1 VGMEGMGG
9 QSVRDGVRMGDSEAQ
24 LPLAQLAVSIDNG
37 AMANVSIPPPGAS
50 SGDELGWT
58 LDRHILERQRRV
70 QGATGDF
77 TGLFQSIALAAR
89 VIASK
94 VQKAGLADVLGA
106 TGATNVQGETVQ
118 KLDVLANR
126 ILIRCV
132 EAGGHVCVM
141 ASEENDE
148 IIPIPAGYPHGKY
161 VLMFDPLDGSS
172 NIDVNI
178 SIGTIFSIH
187 RRRTASGPGTVEDC
201 LQRGTEQVAAGY
213 VIYGSSTMLVYTTGD
228 GVHGFTLDPLVGEFF
243 LSHENLQIPASSPTY
258 SINEGNRS
266 RWTPGVARWV
276 DTLKSNDAP
285 GGKPY
290 GLRYVGTLVAD
301 FHRTLLRG
309 GVFAYPGDK
318 KAPEG
323 KLRLLYE
330 AAPMAF
336 IAEAAGGAA
345 TNGAGTRILDIEPG
359 QLHQRVP
366 LFIGSRDEVRFAEE
380 TIAKG

>member
-1 VGMEGMGG
+1 MEGMGG

>member
-1 VGMEGMGG
+1 MTN
-9 QSVRDGVRMGDSEAQ
+9 A
-24 LPLAQLAVSIDNG
+24 
-37 AMANVSIPPPGAS
+37 SIPPRGGPPS
-50 SGDELGWT
+50 VQDELGWT

-70 QGATGDF
+70 PGATGDF

-94 VQKAGLADVLGA
+94 VHKAGLADVLGA

-118 KLDVLANR
+118 KLDILANK

-132 EAGGHVCVM
+132 EAHGHVCVM

-148 IIPIPAGYPHGKY
+148 IIPIPDGYPHGKY

-187 RRRTASGPGTVEDC
+187 RRLSTSGPGTEADC
-201 LQRGTEQVAAGY
+201 LQKGTEQVAAGY
-213 VIYGSSTMLVYTTGD
+213 IIYGSSTMLVYTTGD
-228 GVHGFTLDPLVGEFF
+228 GVHGFTLDPLIGEFF
-243 LSHENLQIPASSPTY
+243 LSHENLRIPERAPTY
-258 SINEGNRS
+258 SINEGNQS
-266 RWTPGVARWV
+266 RWAPGVRKWIE
-276 DTLKSNDAP
+276 TLKSDDAP
-285 GGKPY
+285 GGAPY

-309 GVFAYPGDK
+309 GVFAYPGDVK
-318 KAPEG
+318 SPEG

-345 TNGAGTRILDIEPG
+345 STGSGRILDVVPTG
-359 QLHQRVP
+359 LHQRVP
-366 LFIGSRDEVRFAEE
+366 LFIGSKDEVQFAID
-380 TIAKG
+380 TVTGS

>member
-1 VGMEGMGG
+1 MTN
-9 QSVRDGVRMGDSEAQ
+9 A
-24 LPLAQLAVSIDNG
+24 
-37 AMANVSIPPPGAS
+37 SIPPR
-50 SGDELGWT
+50 SGSPSAQDELGWT

-70 QGATGDF
+70 PGATGDF

-94 VQKAGLADVLGA
+94 VHKAGLADVLGA

-118 KLDVLANR
+118 KLDILANK

-148 IIPIPAGYPHGKY
+148 IIPIPEGYPHGKY

-187 RRRTASGPGTVEDC
+187 RRLSSSGPGTEADC
-201 LQRGTEQVAAGY
+201 LQKGTEQVAAGY

-228 GVHGFTLDPLVGEFF
+228 GVHGFTLDPLIGEFF
-243 LSHENLQIPASSPTY
+243 LSHENLRIPERAPTY
-258 SINEGNRS
+258 SINEGNQS
-266 RWTPGVARWV
+266 RWAPGVRKWIGI
-276 DTLKSNDAP
+276 LKSDDAP
-285 GGKPY
+285 GGAPY

-309 GVFAYPGDK
+309 GVFAYPGDLK
-318 KAPEG
+318 SPEG

-345 TNGAGTRILDIEPG
+345 STGKGRILDVMPTG
-359 QLHQRVP
+359 LHQRVP
-366 LFIGSRDEVRFAEE
+366 LFIGSKEEVRFAVD
-380 TIAKG
+380 TASGS

>member
-1 VGMEGMGG
+1 MTDPRHSLG
-9 QSVRDGVRMGDSEAQ
+9 
-24 LPLAQLAVSIDNG
+24 P
-37 AMANVSIPPPGAS
+37 S
-50 SGDELGWT
+50 SADEVGWT
-58 LDRHILERQRRV
+58 LDRHILERQRRIS
-70 QGATGDF
+70 GATGDF
-77 TGLFQSIALAAR
+77 TGLFQSIALACR

-106 TGATNVQGETVQ
+106 TGAVNVQGETVQ
-118 KLDVLANR
+118 KLDELANNV
-126 ILIRCV
+126 LVRCV

-141 ASEENDE
+141 ASEENEE
-148 IIPIPAGYPHGKY
+148 IIPVPSQYPRGKY

-187 RRRTASGPGTVEDC
+187 RRITESGPGTAADC
-201 LQRGTEQVAAGY
+201 MQPGYKQVAAGY

-228 GVHGFTLDPLVGEFF
+228 GVHGFTLDPLIGEFF
-243 LSHENLQIPASSPTY
+243 LSHENIRIPTQGSTY
-258 SINEGNRS
+258 SINEGNTS
-266 RWTPGVARWV
+266 KWTPGTKAWIDR
-276 DTLKSNDAP
+276 LKTKDAP

-309 GVFAYPGDK
+309 GVFAYPGDES
-318 KAPEG
+318 APEG

-330 AAPMAF
+330 ASPMAF

-345 TNGAGTRILDIEPG
+345 STGTQRILDVEPAS
-359 QLHQRVP
+359 LHQRVP
-366 LFIGSRDEVRFAEE
+366 LFIGSAQDVAL
-380 TIAKG
+380 AVQMLKSHP

>member
-1 VGMEGMGG
+1 M
-9 QSVRDGVRMGDSEAQ
+9 SSNS
-24 LPLAQLAVSIDNG
+24 PSIG
-37 AMANVSIPPPGAS
+37 PSG
-50 SGDELGWT
+50 GDELGWT

-70 QGATGDF
+70 PGASGDF
-77 TGLFQSIALAAR
+77 TGLFQSIALAGR

-106 TGATNVQGETVQ
+106 TGAVNVQGETVQ
-118 KLDVLANR
+118 KLDELANK

-141 ASEENDE
+141 ASEENEE
-148 IIPIPAGYPHGKY
+148 IIHVPPHYPHGKY
-161 VLMFDPLDGSS
+161 VLLFDPLDGSS
-172 NIDVNI
+172 NIDVNV

-187 RRRTASGPGTVEDC
+187 RRVTPSGPGSEKDC
-201 LQRGTEQVAAGY
+201 LQAGSKQVAAGY
-213 VIYGSSTMLVYTTGD
+213 IIYGSSTMLVYTTGD

-243 LSHENLQIPASSPTY
+243 LSHENIRIPARGNTY

-266 RWTPGVARWV
+266 KWTPGVIEWV
-276 DTLKSNDAP
+276 DMLKSSAAP

-309 GVFAYPGDK
+309 GIFAYPGDRTS
-318 KAPEG
+318 PQG

-330 AAPMAF
+330 CAPLAF

-345 TNGAGTRILDIEPG
+345 STGTGRVLDVEPES
-359 QLHQRVP
+359 LHQRVP
-366 LFIGSRDEVRFAEE
+366 LFIGSKEDVADAERFV
-380 TIAKG
+380 AKDARI

>member
-1 VGMEGMGG
+1 M
-9 QSVRDGVRMGDSEAQ
+9 AQ
-24 LPLAQLAVSIDNG
+24 Q
-37 AMANVSIPPPGAS
+37 
-50 SGDELGWT
+50 DELGWT
-58 LDRHILERQRRV
+58 LDRHILERQRKIP
-70 QGATGDF
+70 GASGDF
-77 TGLFQSIALAAR
+77 TGLFQAIALAGR

-106 TGATNVQGETVQ
+106 TGAVNVQGETVQ
-118 KLDVLANR
+118 KLDDLANNV
-126 ILIRCV
+126 LVRCV

-187 RRRTASGPGTVEDC
+187 RRVTESGPGTAADC
-201 LQRGTEQVAAGY
+201 LQAGSKQVAAGY

-243 LSHENLQIPASSPTY
+243 LSHENIKIPASAPTY
-258 SINEGNRS
+258 SINEGNQS
-266 RWTPGVARWV
+266 RWEPGVRAWV
-276 DTLKSNDAP
+276 DAVKGKGGI

-290 GLRYVGTLVAD
+290 GQRYVGTLVAD

-309 GVFAYPGDK
+309 GIFAYPGDTK
-318 KAPEG
+318 SPEG

-345 TNGAGTRILDIEPG
+345 STGKKRILDVEPTG
-359 QLHQRVP
+359 LHMRVP
-366 LFIGSRDEVRFAEE
+366 LFIGSKDEVAL
-380 TIAKG
+380 ALKHVG

>member
-1 VGMEGMGG
+1 M
-9 QSVRDGVRMGDSEAQ
+9 SEATH
-24 LPLAQLAVSIDNG
+24 SIG
-37 AMANVSIPPPGAS
+37 PSAA
-50 SGDELGWT
+50 DEVGWT
-58 LDRHILERQRRV
+58 LDRHILERQRRIS
-70 QGATGDF
+70 GATGDF
-77 TGLFQSIALAAR
+77 TGLFQAIALACR

-106 TGATNVQGETVQ
+106 TGAVNVQGETVQ
-118 KLDVLANR
+118 KLDELANKV
-126 ILIRCV
+126 LVRCV

-141 ASEENDE
+141 ASEENEE
-148 IIPIPAGYPHGKY
+148 IIPIPAQYPHGKY

-187 RRRTASGPGTVEDC
+187 RRITASGPGTAADC
-201 LQRGTEQVAAGY
+201 MQVGTKQVAAGY

-228 GVHGFTLDPLVGEFF
+228 GVHGFTLDPLIGEFF
-243 LSHENLQIPASSPTY
+243 LSHENIRIPARASTY
-258 SINEGNRS
+258 SINEGNTS
-266 RWTPGVARWV
+266 KWSAGVKAWI
-276 DTLKSNDAP
+276 DLLKTNDAP

-309 GVFAYPGDK
+309 GVFAYPAD
-318 KAPEG
+318 ASASEG

-330 AAPMAF
+330 ASPMAF

-345 TNGAGTRILDIEPG
+345 STGAQRVLEVEPTS
-359 QLHQRVP
+359 LHQRVP
-366 LFIGSRDEVRFAEE
+366 LFIGSKDDVALAEQMLR
-380 TIAKG
+380 A

>member
-1 VGMEGMGG
+1 MGMEGMGG

-243 LSHENLQIPASSPTY
+243 LSHENLQIPATSPTY

>member
-1 VGMEGMGG
+1 MTDT
-9 QSVRDGVRMGDSEAQ
+9 R
-24 LPLAQLAVSIDNG
+24 VSIG
-37 AMANVSIPPPGAS
+37 PS
-50 SGDELGWT
+50 SADEVGWT
-58 LDRHILERQRRV
+58 LDRHILERQRRIS
-70 QGATGDF
+70 GATGDF
-77 TGLFQSIALAAR
+77 TGLFQSIALACR

-106 TGATNVQGETVQ
+106 TGAVNVQGETVQ
-118 KLDVLANR
+118 KLDDLANR
-126 ILIRCV
+126 VLVRCV

-141 ASEENDE
+141 ASEENED
-148 IIPIPAGYPHGKY
+148 IIPIPAQYPQGKY

-187 RRRTASGPGTVEDC
+187 RRITTSGPGTAADC
-201 LQRGTEQVAAGY
+201 MQAGYKQVAAGY

-243 LSHENLQIPASSPTY
+243 LSHENIRIPKTAPTY
-258 SINEGNRS
+258 SINEGNTS
-266 RWTPGVARWV
+266 KWTPGTRAWIER
-276 DTLKSNDAP
+276 LKTKEAP

-318 KAPEG
+318 SAPEG

-330 AAPMAF
+330 ASPMAF

-345 TNGAGTRILDIEPG
+345 STGTQRILDVEPTS
-359 QLHQRVP
+359 LHQRVP
-366 LFIGSRDEVRFAEE
+366 LFIGSKDDVALAEE
-380 TIAKG
+380 MLRASGG

>member
-1 VGMEGMGG
+1 MVN
-9 QSVRDGVRMGDSEAQ
+9 A
-24 LPLAQLAVSIDNG
+24 
-37 AMANVSIPPPGAS
+37 SIPPRGDS
-50 SGDELGWT
+50 SVNDELGWT

-70 QGATGDF
+70 PGATGDF
-77 TGLFQSIALAAR
+77 TGLMQSIALAAR
-89 VIASK
+89 VIGSK

-141 ASEENDE
+141 ASEENDD

-187 RRRTASGPGTVEDC
+187 RRKTASGPGTVEDC
-201 LQRGTEQVAAGY
+201 LQKGTEQVAAGY
-213 VIYGSSTMLVYTTGD
+213 VIYGSSTMLVYTMGD
-228 GVHGFTLDPLVGEFF
+228 GVHGFTLDPMIGEFF
-243 LSHENLQIPASSPTY
+243 LSHENLRLLPSAPTY
-258 SINEGNRS
+258 SINEGNQS
-266 RWTPGVARWV
+266 RWAPGVRKWV
-276 DTLKSNDAP
+276 ETLKSSAAP

-309 GVFAYPGDK
+309 GIFAYPGDD

-345 TNGAGTRILDIEPG
+345 STGNQRILDLMPTS
-359 QLHQRVP
+359 LHQRVP
-366 LFIGSRDEVRFAEE
+366 LFIGGKDDVRFAEE
-380 TIAKG
+380 HLR